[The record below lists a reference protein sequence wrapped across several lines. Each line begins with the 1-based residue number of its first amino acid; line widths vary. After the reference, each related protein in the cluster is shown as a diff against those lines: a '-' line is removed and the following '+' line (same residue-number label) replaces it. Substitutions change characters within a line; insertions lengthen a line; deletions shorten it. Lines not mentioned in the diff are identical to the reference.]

1 MHPSRLH
8 PLHDRGAHPEDPG
21 IAGDTLHAEGMEAL
35 LRARLRLGTG
45 PVLAGVAATI
55 VIDTGPGRA
64 WTIRLGRDGALSAH
78 RGAERRPDS
87 HIRTD
92 PATWLSI
99 LDGRESGIAAFLDGR
114 LVVRG
119 NLALSMH
126 LDGIFRPGD
135 RPWRFPRAGVVTAGG
150 IRTTYL
156 EAGAPDAPVVVAL
169 HGLGATNAS
178 LLPTIWELADDH
190 RVIAPDLAGHGD
202 SGKPVAPYDSRWFG
216 RWLTT
221 FCNALQLDEFV
232 LLGNSLGGRIA
243 LEGGLQMPD
252 RVRGL
257 VLFTPSPAFR
267 RLRQFV
273 PLVRLLRP
281 EMAMVPTPLSMPPAA
296 VRSTIRWMFARPER
310 LPDTWYD
317 SAVDEF
323 VRYFRGP
330 RGRVAF
336 FSCLRQIYLED
347 AFGTGGFWTRLP
359 ELAPPALFVWGD
371 RDPLVPSSFARHVVD
386 AVPHARSV
394 VLPDCG
400 HVPQFELPEQTHAL
414 VREFLD
420 ELPAIPPGRP
430 AGELSVRRPS

>member
-1 MHPSRLH
+1 
-8 PLHDRGAHPEDPG
+8 
-21 IAGDTLHAEGMEAL
+21 
-35 LRARLRLGTG
+35 
-45 PVLAGVAATI
+45 
-55 VIDTGPGRA
+55 VIDTGPGGA
-64 WTIRLGRDGALSAH
+64 WTIKLGRDGGLSAH
-78 RGAERRPDS
+78 RGADHRPDS

-92 PATWLSI
+92 PDTWLAI
-99 LDGRESGIAAFLDGR
+99 LDGRESGIAAFLEGR

-126 LDGIFRPGD
+126 LDGIFRAGD
-135 RPWRFPRAGVVTAGG
+135 RPWRFPWAGVVTAGG

-156 EAGAPDAPVVVAL
+156 EAGAPDAPAIVAL

-178 LLPTIWELADDH
+178 LLPTIWELAEDH

-202 SGKPVAPYDSRWFG
+202 SGKPLAAYDSQWFG

-273 PLVRLLRP
+273 PFVRLLRP
-281 EMAMVPTPLSMPPAA
+281 EMALAPMPLPFPMPSGA

-317 SAVDEF
+317 AAVDEF
-323 VRYFRGP
+323 LRYFRGP
-330 RGRVAF
+330 RGRIAF

-359 ELAPPALFVWGD
+359 ELAPPALFVWGEH
-371 RDPLVPSSFARHVVD
+371 DPLVPSSFARHVVE

-414 VREFLD
+414 VREFLA
-420 ELPAIPPGRP
+420 ELPATPAGRPPG
-430 AGELSVRRPS
+430 ELTVRRRSS